1 MTRKVFTV
9 FHEGDELVL
18 VLSCDDGSPEEV
30 DLVGINDKNDMLE
43 TIEHCLFNYNGE
55 NEHDDAK

>member
-30 DLVGINDKNDMLE
+30 DRVSINDKNDMLE
-43 TIEHCLFNYNGE
+43 TIEHCLLRYDGE
-55 NEHDDAK
+55 SE